1 MRQILARYSVVALP
15 LAEAAVMAAA
25 LDQGAIDHALTPYI
39 VDEAHRGHCAVEC
52 LAFRLNP
59 IAPAAPAAIAPAALQ
74 PGGVVGVPVTVQ
86 PVTLA
91 LAPQTAAAPAAI
103 APVVVAPAVHS
114 HWWVWIILAAL
125 LVIGVLS
132 AFALGYSRSAA
143 TSADAALK
151 ATNGI
156 VPALKPDLD
165 AIYAQ
170 AKASKDAAQLGAKE
184 IVEARAD
191 INKIGADVK
200 AIAADVKD
208 VQSTVNCIS
217 SRMATSAQIEEQSRR
232 FLYGLR
238 RVERAQKQ
246 QGRAVFNYFP
256 PSR

>member
-1 MRQILARYSVVALP
+1 
-15 LAEAAVMAAA
+15 
-25 LDQGAIDHALTPYI
+25 
-39 VDEAHRGHCAVEC
+39 
-52 LAFRLNP
+52 
-59 IAPAAPAAIAPAALQ
+59 
-74 PGGVVGVPVTVQ
+74 
-86 PVTLA
+86 
-91 LAPQTAAAPAAI
+91 
-103 APVVVAPAVHS
+103 
-114 HWWVWIILAAL
+114 
-125 LVIGVLS
+125 VIGVLS
-132 AFALGYSRSAA
+132 AFALGYSRSAS

-200 AIAADVKD
+200 AVAADVKD

-217 SRMATSAQIEEQSRR
+217 SRMATSAQIEAQSQR